1 MLEIGWMIKV
11 KVMENTIMQM
21 VIVIREVG
29 SKINNQEEKKSG
41 QMELCSN
48 YNLILSYEGDYLD
61 GMKNGKGKF
70 IWADKSTYEGEFNNN
85 NIHGFGTYH
94 WSDDRTYTGE
104 WINNKMNGQGK
115 FRWGDN
121 R

>member
-1 MLEIGWMIKV
+1 
-11 KVMENTIMQM
+11 MENTIMQM
-21 VIVIREVG
+21 VICIREVG

-48 YNLILSYEGDYLD
+48 YNLILSYEGDYVD
-61 GMKNGKGKF
+61 GMKKGKGKF